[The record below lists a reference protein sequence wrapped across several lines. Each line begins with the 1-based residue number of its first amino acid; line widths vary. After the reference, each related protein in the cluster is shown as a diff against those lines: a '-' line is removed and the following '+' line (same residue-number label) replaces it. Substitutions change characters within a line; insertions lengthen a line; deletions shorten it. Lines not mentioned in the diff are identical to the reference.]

1 MKKISFFIYKFLKFF
16 DNLVFF
22 FLKKKILIY
31 FNKFFDNDFYN
42 YLEIIKK
49 KTILFETIDIK
60 LILTY
65 LDSSNLQY
73 DFFKK

>member
-1 MKKISFFIYKFLKFF
+1 MKKISFFIYKLLKFF

-49 KTILFETIDIK
+49 KTILLETIDIK

>member
-49 KTILFETIDIK
+49 KNYFIGNYRYKINPYLFRLFKFTI
-60 LILTY
+60 
-65 LDSSNLQY
+65 
-73 DFFKK
+73 

>member
-16 DNLVFF
+16 DNLVF